1 MVIASGSDTS
11 HLRPEPSFIV
21 RSIADFISLPP
32 SVEMDED
39 EDPGSSI
46 LLLNDEGHTYFLLM
60 IGEAI
65 LLSLN
70 VCIGL

>member
-1 MVIASGSDTS
+1 MSVAIRESLSVVVVIASGSDTS

-21 RSIADFISLPP
+21 RSIANFISLPP

-46 LLLNDEGHTYFLLM
+46 LLLNDEGFTYF
-60 IGEAI
+60 
-65 LLSLN
+65 S
-70 VCIGL
+70 